1 MVFVLGLR
9 DLQRAIDEKA
19 NAIQKKFVALS
30 LELEDL
36 SRNLLELRGEEL
48 ENSRKEQTV
57 LRARQ
62 IELADEI
69 NLWRERARN
78 VVRQRGDAG
87 LRAYLDELLPLSD
100 GVLKMVIEKT
110 IRMMDAPEEELE
122 RLAFGEEELGDKTP
136 VDRLLERAR
145 TAYDLRGSDI
155 SERQRAAVEFVNRS
169 GMAMDNQA
177 LSELEAAIDDLD
189 PLVSEV
195 AILTLI
201 QMYRFRA
208 LRIADLTIAHE
219 SAKKLANLD
228 NSFVIPAL
236 IEILENPR
244 TGFLTEGDKTVETDN
259 SHSRMV
265 ALLKLVKWHT
275 HDAKMAL
282 HMRRFDQDS
291 QIVSAAARAMELFP
305 GEWTGSLGKK

>member
-9 DLQRAIDEKA
+9 DLQMAIDEKA
-19 NAIQKKFVALS
+19 NAIQKEFVALS
-30 LELEDL
+30 SELEDL
-36 SRNLLELRGEEL
+36 SRGLLELRGDEL
-48 ENSRKEQTV
+48 EKSREEQDA

-62 IELADEI
+62 VELADEI

-78 VVRQRGDAG
+78 VIRQRSDAG

-100 GVLKMVIEKT
+100 GALKILIEKT

-122 RLAFGEEELGDKTP
+122 RLALEQEGPVDKTP
-136 VDRLLERAR
+136 VDQLIERAR
-145 TAYDLRGSDI
+145 TSYDLRGSDI
-155 SERQRAAVEFVNRS
+155 SERQRAAVEFANRS
-169 GMAMDNQA
+169 GMATDNQA
-177 LSELEAAIDDLD
+177 LSELEAAIDDSD

-195 AILTLI
+195 ASLTLI

-208 LRIADLTIAHE
+208 LRIADLTTAHE
-219 SAKKLANLD
+219 SAKKLANFN

-244 TGFLTEGDKTVETDN
+244 TGFVIEGDKTVETDN

-275 HDAKMAL
+275 PDAKKAL
-282 HMRRFDQDS
+282 YMCKFDQDS
-291 QIVSAAARAMELFP
+291 QIVSAATRALELFP
-305 GEWTGSLGKK
+305 GEWTGSLDKN

>member
-19 NAIQKKFVALS
+19 NAIQKKFVELS
-30 LELEDL
+30 LEMEELG
-36 SRNLLELRGEEL
+36 RNLLELRGDEL
-48 ENSRKEQTV
+48 EKGREEQAA

-62 IELADEI
+62 VELADEI

-78 VVRQRGDAG
+78 VVRQKGDAG
-87 LRAYLDELLPLSD
+87 LRAHLDELLPLSD

-122 RLAFGEEELGDKTP
+122 RLALEEEGLGNITP
-136 VDRLLERAR
+136 VDRLIERAR
-145 TAYDLRGSDI
+145 TSYDLRGSDI
-155 SERQRAAVEFVNRS
+155 SVRQRAAVKFANRS
-169 GMAMDNQA
+169 GMALDNQA
-177 LSELEAAIDDLD
+177 LSELEAAIEDSD
-189 PLVSEV
+189 PLVIEV
-195 AILTLI
+195 VSLTLI

-208 LRIADLTIAHE
+208 LRIADLTTAHE
-219 SAKKLANLD
+219 SAKKLANFD
-228 NSFVIPAL
+228 HYFVIPAL

-244 TGFLTEGDKTVETDN
+244 TGFVTEGDKTMETDN

-275 HDAKMAL
+275 PDAKRAL
-282 HMRRFDQDS
+282 HMLKFDKDK
-291 QIVSAAARAMELFP
+291 QIVSTAARALELFP
-305 GEWTGSLGKK
+305 GEWKGSLDKK

>member
-30 LELEDL
+30 LEMEELG
-36 SRNLLELRGEEL
+36 RNLLELRGDEL
-48 ENSRKEQTV
+48 EKGREEQAA

-62 IELADEI
+62 VELADEI

-78 VVRQRGDAG
+78 VVRQKGDAG
-87 LRAYLDELLPLSD
+87 LRAHLDELLPLSD

-122 RLAFGEEELGDKTP
+122 RLALEEEGLGDITP
-136 VDRLLERAR
+136 VDRLIERAR
-145 TAYDLRGSDI
+145 TSYDLRGSDI
-155 SERQRAAVEFVNRS
+155 SVRQRAAVKFANRS

-177 LSELEAAIDDLD
+177 LSELEAAIDDSD

-195 AILTLI
+195 VSLTLI

-208 LRIADLTIAHE
+208 LRIADLTTAHE
-219 SAKKLANLD
+219 SAKKLANFD
-228 NSFVIPAL
+228 HYFVIPAL

-244 TGFLTEGDKTVETDN
+244 TGFVTEGDKTMETDN

-275 HDAKMAL
+275 PDAKRAL
-282 HMRRFDQDS
+282 HMLKFDKDK
-291 QIVSAAARAMELFP
+291 QIVSTAARALELFP
-305 GEWTGSLGKK
+305 GEWKGSLDKK